1 MHLCRRSSKVL
12 LDAAASGGG
21 AGKTSAKPPATAIAR
36 RWLWSPSPELVAS
49 VTVESVKQEFR
60 EIGGGY
66 VFLNTSDVQAHG
78 IARLC
83 FGNPFRKNAIRK
95 LSCHS

>member
-1 MHLCRRSSKVL
+1 MHLCQRSSKVL
-12 LDAAASGGG
+12 LDAAASAGG
-21 AGKTSAKPPATAIAR
+21 AGRTRRPATAIAR

-95 LSCHS
+95 F

>member
-12 LDAAASGGG
+12 LDL
-21 AGKTSAKPPATAIAR
+21 GKTSSVRRQSPTMAR
-36 RWLWSPSPELVAS
+36 RWLWSPSPELTAS
-49 VTVESVKQEFR
+49 VTVESVKEEFR

-66 VFLNTSDVQAHG
+66 VFLNTSDVQTLG

-83 FGNPFRKNAIRK
+83 FGNPFRKNAIRNEII
-95 LSCHS
+95 HS